1 MFGRYATFSF
11 ELDKTAIKYLPEKSS
26 YSRNYYELNLNVYGD
41 YITPA
46 LCDILREE
54 FNEFSETYTYTLGFF
69 DRDPCHGEEFVE
81 CFTWTEET
89 PKYLTT
95 IIEGN

>member
-1 MFGRYATFSF
+1 MLGRYATFSF
-11 ELDKTAIKYLPEKSS
+11 EFDKTAMKHLKEKS
-26 YSRNYYELNLNVYGD
+26 YYNHNYYELDLNVYGD

-46 LCDILREE
+46 MCDILYEE
-54 FNEFSETYTYTLGFF
+54 FEEFSETYTYTLGYFEGVGF
-69 DRDPCHGEEFVE
+69 IR
-81 CFTWTEET
+81 CFTWTETE